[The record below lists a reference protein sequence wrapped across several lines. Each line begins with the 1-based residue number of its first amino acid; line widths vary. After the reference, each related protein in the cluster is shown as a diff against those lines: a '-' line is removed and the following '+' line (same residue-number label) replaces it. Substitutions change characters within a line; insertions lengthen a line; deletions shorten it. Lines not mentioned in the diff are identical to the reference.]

1 MIIDTRTANGP
12 DPDHSLGT
20 GHGRAAHARHGSL
33 PTAASVI
40 GRQAR
45 SWTSTTV
52 ISLIAA
58 AVSVP
63 VFVIVWSIAQP
74 STEVWQ
80 ELWAT
85 RLPGMIRD
93 TATLLIAV
101 LFGTLVLG
109 TSLAWLVTAYQF
121 PGRRILGW
129 LLVAPLAFPGYVL
142 GFVWLDTLQEPLG
155 ARSVRSIWLCALVF
169 MITLYPYVYLFAR
182 AAFRE
187 QSQRSIDVARS
198 LGCSR
203 SQAFWRV
210 VLPMARPSLAGGV
223 ALVGMEVLT
232 DVGTV
237 RLFNVST
244 IADGVLRVWFGT
256 GNRNAAA
263 ELAVLL
269 IGVAIVLIAAE
280 RLARG
285 RARFTQPGA
294 RTGLHV
300 ERLRGGRAV
309 MASTIG
315 WGVFTFAVALPI
327 CRLVLWAFEAR
338 RTDQTATVAGDL
350 GFHLMSSLRVTAV
363 ATLSC
368 LGLGLMLVAGL
379 NRQRAGG
386 TILARL
392 ATLGYTVP
400 GPVVAIG
407 VLVTLAA
414 LDRTRWLPDGWLLI
428 GSFVG
433 LIYALVVRFLAVA
446 YQGIESSVDKVSPSV
461 VASARTLGA
470 GRFRVATRIEL
481 PLAGA
486 GIIAASVLVA
496 IDTLKELPITLILRP
511 FGTETLPIWVW
522 QATSESLW
530 VQAAVPSLAIVAV
543 GMVLVAVLLWA
554 LEHGAE
560 TVS

>member
-1 MIIDTRTANGP
+1 MSSTITDAADLVPP
-12 DPDHSLGT
+12 DPGMTTGT
-20 GHGRAAHARHGSL
+20 VDDGGARQS
-33 PTAASVI
+33 AVSAI
-40 GRQAR
+40 GQRAR
-45 SWTSTTV
+45 SWPATTA
-52 ISLIAA
+52 ITATAI

-63 VFVIVWSIAQP
+63 VLVIVWSIVQP
-74 STEVWQ
+74 STEVWE

-93 TATLLIAV
+93 TATLLITV
-101 LFGTLVLG
+101 LVGTVVLG

-129 LLVAPLAFPGYVL
+129 LLVTPLAIPGYVL

-155 ARSVRSIWLCALVF
+155 ARSVRSIWLCALVLT
-169 MITLYPYVYLFAR
+169 ITLYPYVYLFAR

-187 QSQRSIDVARS
+187 QSQRAIDVARS

-210 VLPMARPSLAGGV
+210 ALPMARPSLAGGA

-269 IGVAIVLIAAE
+269 IGIAVVLIAME

-285 RARFTQPGA
+285 RARFTQSGS
-294 RTGLHV
+294 RTGLNV
-300 ERLRGGRAV
+300 ERLRGGRAAA
-309 MASTIG
+309 ASAVG
-315 WGVFTFAVALPI
+315 WGMFTLAVALPLY
-327 CRLVLWAFEAR
+327 RLITWAIEAR

-350 GFHLMSSLRVTAV
+350 GFHVMSSLRVAAV

-368 LGLGLMLVAGL
+368 LALGLLLVAGL
-379 NRQRAGG
+379 NRRRRSGAL
-386 TILARL
+386 LARM

-414 LDRTRWLPDGWLLI
+414 LDRTGWLPDGWLLV

-446 YQGIESSVDKVSPSV
+446 YQGIESSVAKVSPSV
-461 VASARTLGA
+461 IASARTLGA
-470 GRFRVATRIEL
+470 GRFRVASRIEL

-530 VQAAVPSLAIVAV
+530 VQAAVPSLAIVTI
-543 GMVLVAVLLWA
+543 GMVLVAALLWA

>member
-1 MIIDTRTANGP
+1 MSNTLTDAIDVDHGDSTPTDTVGRGSAPWSTSATAQRVG
-12 DPDHSLGT
+12 
-20 GHGRAAHARHGSL
+20 
-33 PTAASVI
+33 
-40 GRQAR
+40 
-45 SWTSTTV
+45 SWTTTAMV
-52 ISLIAA
+52 SAVAIAVA
-58 AVSVP
+58 IP
-63 VFVIVWSIAQP
+63 VLVIVWSIVQP
-74 STEVWQ
+74 STEVWE

-93 TATLLIAV
+93 TATLLAAV

-121 PGRRILGW
+121 PGRRLLGW
-129 LLVAPLAFPGYVL
+129 LLVTPLAIPGYVL
-142 GFVWLDTLQEPLG
+142 GFVWLDTFQEPLG
-155 ARSVRSIWLCALVF
+155 ARGVRSIWLCALVLTF
-169 MITLYPYVYLFAR
+169 TLYPYVYLFAR

-187 QSQRSIDVARS
+187 QSQRAIDVARS

-210 VLPMARPSLAGGV
+210 VLPMARPSLAGGA

-269 IGVAIVLIAAE
+269 IGIAIVLIAME

-285 RARFTQPGA
+285 RARFTQSGS
-294 RTGLHV
+294 RVGLHV
-300 ERLRGGRAV
+300 ERLRGTRAV
-309 MASTIG
+309 AASTVG
-315 WGVFTFAVALPI
+315 WTMFTVAVALPVY
-327 CRLVLWAFEAR
+327 RLITWALEAR

-350 GFHLMSSLRVTAV
+350 GFHLMSSLRVAV
-363 ATLSC
+363 IATVSC
-368 LGLGLMLVAGL
+368 LALGLLLVVGL
-379 NRQRAGG
+379 NRRRAGG
-386 TILARL
+386 SLLARL
-392 ATLGYTVP
+392 ATLGYAVP

-414 LDRTRWLPDGWLLI
+414 IDRTGWLPDGWLLV

-446 YQGIESSVDKVSPSV
+446 YQGIESSVGKVSPSV

-496 IDTLKELPITLILRP
+496 IDALKELPITLLLRP

-543 GMVLVAVLLWA
+543 GMVLVAVLLWT
-554 LEHGAE
+554 LERGAE

>member
-1 MIIDTRTANGP
+1 MTSTITQG
-12 DPDHSLGT
+12 
-20 GHGRAAHARHGSL
+20 
-33 PTAASVI
+33 
-40 GRQAR
+40 AR
-45 SWTSTTV
+45 SWTAAAM
-52 ISLIAA
+52 ISAIAV

-63 VFVIVWSIAQP
+63 VLVIVWSIVQP
-74 STEVWQ
+74 STDIWE

-85 RLPGMIRD
+85 RLPGMIQD
-93 TATLLIAV
+93 TATLLVTV
-101 LFGTLVLG
+101 LVGTLVLG

-121 PGRRILGW
+121 PGRRLLGW
-129 LLVAPLAFPGYVL
+129 LLVTPLAIPGYVL

-155 ARSVRSIWLCALVF
+155 ARGVRSIWLCALVLT
-169 MITLYPYVYLFAR
+169 ITLYPYVYLFAR

-203 SQAFWRV
+203 TTAFWRV

-285 RARFTQPGA
+285 RARFTQSGSPA
-294 RTGLHV
+294 GLHV
-300 ERLRGGRAV
+300 ERLWGARAAT
-309 MASTIG
+309 ASVVG
-315 WGVFTFAVALPI
+315 WGVFTIAVALPI
-327 CRLVLWAFEAR
+327 YRLIAWAIEAR
-338 RTDQTATVAGDL
+338 RTNQTATVSGDL
-350 GFHLMSSLRVTAV
+350 GFHLMSSLRVAGV
-363 ATLSC
+363 ATLAC
-368 LGLGLMLVAGL
+368 LALGLLLVAGL
-379 NRQRAGG
+379 NRRRISGSL
-386 TILARL
+386 LARL
-392 ATLGYTVP
+392 ATLGYAVP

-414 LDRTRWLPDGWLLI
+414 IDRIGWLPDSWLLI

-446 YQGIESSVDKVSPSV
+446 YQGIESSVGKVSPTV

-543 GMVLVAVLLWA
+543 GMVLVAALLWA

>member
-1 MIIDTRTANGP
+1 MSNTLTDAIDV
-12 DPDHSLGT
+12 DHGDST
-20 GHGRAAHARHGSL
+20 STDTVGRGSA
-33 PTAASVI
+33 PSSTSAVVQRV
-40 GRQAR
+40 G
-45 SWTSTTV
+45 SWTTTAMV
-52 ISLIAA
+52 SAVAIAVA
-58 AVSVP
+58 IP
-63 VFVIVWSIAQP
+63 VLVIVWSIVQP
-74 STEVWQ
+74 STEVWE

-93 TATLLIAV
+93 TATLLAAV

-121 PGRRILGW
+121 PGRRLLGW
-129 LLVAPLAFPGYVL
+129 LLVTPLAIPGYVL
-142 GFVWLDTLQEPLG
+142 GFVWLDTFQEPLG
-155 ARSVRSIWLCALVF
+155 ARGVRSIWLCALVLTF
-169 MITLYPYVYLFAR
+169 TLYPYVYLFAR
-182 AAFRE
+182 AALRE
-187 QSQRSIDVARS
+187 QSQRAIDVARS

-210 VLPMARPSLAGGV
+210 VLPMARPSLAGGA

-269 IGVAIVLIAAE
+269 IGIAIVLIAME

-285 RARFTQPGA
+285 RARFTQSGS
-294 RTGLHV
+294 RVGLHV
-300 ERLRGGRAV
+300 ERLRGTRAV
-309 MASTIG
+309 AASTIG
-315 WGVFTFAVALPI
+315 WTMFTVAVALPVY
-327 CRLVLWAFEAR
+327 RLITWALEAR

-350 GFHLMSSLRVTAV
+350 GFHLMSSLRVAAI
-363 ATLSC
+363 ATVSC
-368 LGLGLMLVAGL
+368 LALGVLLVAGL
-379 NRQRAGG
+379 NRRRAGG
-386 TILARL
+386 SILARL
-392 ATLGYTVP
+392 ATLGYAVP

-414 LDRTRWLPDGWLLI
+414 IDRTGWLPDGWLLV

-446 YQGIESSVDKVSPSV
+446 YQGIESSVGKVSPSV

-496 IDTLKELPITLILRP
+496 IDTLKELPITLLLRP

-543 GMVLVAVLLWA
+543 GMVLVAVLLWT
-554 LEHGAE
+554 LERGAE

>member
-1 MIIDTRTANGP
+1 MSNALTDAIDV
-12 DPDHSLGT
+12 DHD
-20 GHGRAAHARHGSL
+20 
-33 PTAASVI
+33 AASTDTA
-40 GRQAR
+40 GRGGAPSTTSAVVQR
-45 SWTSTTV
+45 LGSWTTTAMV
-52 ISLIAA
+52 SAVAI

-63 VFVIVWSIAQP
+63 VLVIVWSIVQP
-74 STEVWQ
+74 STEVWE

-93 TATLLIAV
+93 TATLLAAV

-121 PGRRILGW
+121 PGRRLLGW
-129 LLVAPLAFPGYVL
+129 LLVTPLAIPGYVL
-142 GFVWLDTLQEPLG
+142 GFVWLDTFQEPLG
-155 ARSVRSIWLCALVF
+155 ARGVRSIWLCALVLTF
-169 MITLYPYVYLFAR
+169 TLYPYVYLFAR
-182 AAFRE
+182 AAVRE
-187 QSQRSIDVARS
+187 QSQRAIDVARS

-210 VLPMARPSLAGGV
+210 VLPMARPSLAGGA

-269 IGVAIVLIAAE
+269 IGIAVVLIAME

-285 RARFTQPGA
+285 RARFTQSGS
-294 RTGLHV
+294 RVGLHV
-300 ERLRGGRAV
+300 ERLRGTRAV
-309 MASTIG
+309 AASMIG
-315 WGVFTFAVALPI
+315 WTMFTAAVALPVY
-327 CRLVLWAFEAR
+327 RLITWALEAR

-350 GFHLMSSLRVTAV
+350 GFHLMSSLRVAAI
-363 ATLSC
+363 ATVSC
-368 LGLGLMLVAGL
+368 LALGVLLVAGL
-379 NRQRAGG
+379 NRRRAGG
-386 TILARL
+386 SILARL
-392 ATLGYTVP
+392 ATLGYAVP

-414 LDRTRWLPDGWLLI
+414 IDRTGWLPDGWLLV

-446 YQGIESSVDKVSPSV
+446 YQGIESSVGKVSPSV
-461 VASARTLGA
+461 IASARTLGA
-470 GRFRVATRIEL
+470 GRVRVATRIEL

-496 IDTLKELPITLILRP
+496 IDTLKELPITLLLRP

-530 VQAAVPSLAIVAV
+530 VQAAVPSLAIVTV
-543 GMVLVAVLLWA
+543 GMVLVAVLLWT
-554 LEHGAE
+554 LERGAE

>member
-1 MIIDTRTANGP
+1 MSNTLTDAIVV
-12 DPDHSLGT
+12 DHD
-20 GHGRAAHARHGSL
+20 
-33 PTAASVI
+33 AASTDTV
-40 GRQAR
+40 GRGGAPSTTSVVVQR
-45 SWTSTTV
+45 VGSWTTTAMV
-52 ISLIAA
+52 SAVAI

-63 VFVIVWSIAQP
+63 VLVIVWSIVQP
-74 STEVWQ
+74 STEVWE

-93 TATLLIAV
+93 TATLLAAV

-121 PGRRILGW
+121 PGRRLLGW
-129 LLVAPLAFPGYVL
+129 LLVTPLAIPGYVL
-142 GFVWLDTLQEPLG
+142 GFVWLDTFQEPLG
-155 ARSVRSIWLCALVF
+155 ARGVRSIWLCALVLTF
-169 MITLYPYVYLFAR
+169 TLYPYVYLFAR

-187 QSQRSIDVARS
+187 QSQRAIDVARS

-210 VLPMARPSLAGGV
+210 VLPMARPSLAGGA

-269 IGVAIVLIAAE
+269 IGIAIVLIAME

-285 RARFTQPGA
+285 RARFTQSGS
-294 RTGLHV
+294 RVGLHV
-300 ERLRGGRAV
+300 ERLRGTRAAT
-309 MASTIG
+309 ASTIG
-315 WGVFTFAVALPI
+315 WTMFVTAVALPVY
-327 CRLVLWAFEAR
+327 RLITWALEAR

-350 GFHLMSSLRVTAV
+350 GFHLMSSLRVAAI
-363 ATLSC
+363 ATVSC
-368 LGLGLMLVAGL
+368 LALGVLLVAGL
-379 NRQRAGG
+379 NRRRAGG
-386 TILARL
+386 SVLARL
-392 ATLGYTVP
+392 ATLGYAVP

-414 LDRTRWLPDGWLLI
+414 IDRTGWLPDGWLLV

-446 YQGIESSVDKVSPSV
+446 YQGIESSVAKVSPSV
-461 VASARTLGA
+461 IASARTLGA
-470 GRFRVATRIEL
+470 GRVRVATRIEL

-496 IDTLKELPITLILRP
+496 IDTLKELPITLLLRP

-543 GMVLVAVLLWA
+543 GMVLVAVLLWT
-554 LEHGAE
+554 LERGAE

>member
-1 MIIDTRTANGP
+1 MARTITDASH
-12 DPDHSLGT
+12 DPT
-20 GHGRAAHARHGSL
+20 GSAHEKGVSRVLASM
-33 PTAASVI
+33 ASVV
-40 GRQAR
+40 GQRSR
-45 SWTSTTV
+45 SWTTSTL
-52 ISLIAA
+52 ISAVAI
-58 AVSVP
+58 AVSIP
-63 VFVIVWSIAQP
+63 VLVIVWSILQP
-74 STEVWQ
+74 STEVWD

-93 TATLLIAV
+93 TATLLITV
-101 LFGTLVLG
+101 LVGTLVLG
-109 TSLAWLVTAYQF
+109 TALAWLITAYQF
-121 PGRRILGW
+121 PGRRVLGW
-129 LLVAPLAFPGYVL
+129 LLVTPLAIPGYVL

-155 ARSVRSIWLCALVF
+155 ARNVRSIWLCAMVLTF
-169 MITLYPYVYLFAR
+169 TLYPYVYLFAR

-187 QSQRSIDVARS
+187 QSQRAVDVARS

-203 SQAFWRV
+203 TEAFWRV
-210 VLPMARPSLAGGV
+210 VLPMARPSLAGGA

-269 IGVAIVLIAAE
+269 IGIAIMLIAME

-285 RARFTQPGA
+285 RAHFTQSGS

-300 ERLRGGRAV
+300 EQLRGARAIS
-309 MASTIG
+309 ASAIG
-315 WGVFTFAVALPI
+315 WAMFTLAVALPVY
-327 CRLVLWAFEAR
+327 RLITWVLEAR
-338 RTDQTATVAGDL
+338 RTGQTATVAGDL
-350 GFHLMSSLRVTAV
+350 RFHLLSSLRIAGV
-363 ATLSC
+363 ATFMCLA
-368 LGLGLMLVAGL
+368 LGLLLVVGLDRRRV
-379 NRQRAGG
+379 GG
-386 TILARL
+386 TLLARM
-392 ATLGYTVP
+392 ATLGYAVP

-414 LDRTRWLPDGWLLI
+414 LDRTGWLPDGWLLV

-433 LIYALVVRFLAVA
+433 LVYALVVRFLAVA

-470 GRFRVATRIEL
+470 GRFRVATRVEL

-496 IDTLKELPITLILRP
+496 IDTLKELPITLLLRP

-543 GMVLVAVLLWA
+543 GMVLVAALLWT

>member
-1 MIIDTRTANGP
+1 MTDTTTLPSALAVDEPPVDESSDTVAPRPGGLVAA
-12 DPDHSLGT
+12 
-20 GHGRAAHARHGSL
+20 RARSL
-33 PTAASVI
+33 PAS
-40 GRQAR
+40 
-45 SWTSTTV
+45 
-52 ISLIAA
+52 IAVGA
-58 AVSVP
+58 VALAVSIP
-63 VFVIVWSIAQP
+63 VLVIVWSITQP
-74 STEVWQ
+74 STDVWS

-85 RLPGMIRD
+85 RLPGMLRD
-93 TATLLIAV
+93 TVTLLVTV
-101 LFGTLVLG
+101 LAGTLVLG

-121 PGRRILGW
+121 PGRRLLGW
-129 LLVAPLAFPGYVL
+129 LLVTPLAIPGYVL

-155 ARSVRSIWLCALVF
+155 ARAVRSIWLCALVLTL
-169 MITLYPYVYLFAR
+169 TLYPYVYLFAR

-187 QSQRSIDVARS
+187 QSQRSVDVARS

-203 SQAFWRV
+203 TTAFWKV
-210 VLPMARPSLAGGV
+210 VLPMARPSLAGGA

-244 IADGVLRVWFGT
+244 VADGVLRVWFGT

-263 ELAVLL
+263 ELSLLL

-280 RLARG
+280 RLGRG
-285 RARFTQPGA
+285 RARYTQGGA
-294 RTGLHV
+294 RQGLTVH
-300 ERLRGGRAV
+300 RLRGPGATI
-309 MASTIG
+309 ASVAG
-315 WGVFTFAVALPI
+315 WTVFAIAVALPI
-327 CRLVLWAFEAR
+327 VRLITWAQEAR

-350 GFHLMSSLRVTAV
+350 GFHLLSSLRVAAV
-363 ATLSC
+363 ATLTC
-368 LGLGLMLVAGL
+368 LALGLLLVAGL
-379 NRQRAGG
+379 NRRRTGG
-386 TILARL
+386 KVLARL

-407 VLVTLAA
+407 VLITLAA
-414 LDRTRWLPDGWLLI
+414 LDRTDILPDGWLLV

-446 YQGIESSVDKVSPSV
+446 YQGIESSVGKVSPSV

-470 GRFRVATRIEL
+470 GRFRVATRVEL
-481 PLAGA
+481 PIAAA

-496 IDTLKELPITLILRP
+496 IDTLKELPITLLLRP

-543 GMVLVAVLLWA
+543 GMVLVAALLWT

>member
-1 MIIDTRTANGP
+1 MTSTITDAADLAPSHQPELVEGGDGDR
-12 DPDHSLGT
+12 LR
-20 GHGRAAHARHGSL
+20 RA
-33 PTAASVI
+33 PASVI
-40 GRQAR
+40 SQHLR
-45 SWTSTTV
+45 SKATTAV
-52 ISLIAA
+52 ISMIAIV
-58 AVSVP
+58 VSVP
-63 VFVIVWSIAQP
+63 VLVIVWSIVQP
-74 STEVWQ
+74 STEVWE

-85 RLPGMIRD
+85 RLPGMIID
-93 TATLLIAV
+93 TATLLTTV
-101 LFGTLVLG
+101 LVGTLVLG

-129 LLVAPLAFPGYVL
+129 LLVTPLAIPGYVL

-155 ARSVRSIWLCALVF
+155 ARSVRSIWLCALVLT
-169 MITLYPYVYLFAR
+169 ITLYPYVYLFAR

-187 QSQRSIDVARS
+187 QSQRAIDVARS

-203 SQAFWRV
+203 TRAFWRI
-210 VLPMARPSLAGGV
+210 VLPMARPSLAGGA

-263 ELAVLL
+263 ELSVLL
-269 IGVAIVLIAAE
+269 IGVAILLIAME

-285 RARFTQPGA
+285 RARFTQSGS

-300 ERLRGGRAV
+300 VRLHGARA
-309 MASTIG
+309 ASASMIG
-315 WGVFTFAVALPI
+315 WGVFTFAVALPVY
-327 CRLVLWAFEAR
+327 RLVTWAFEAR

-350 GFHLMSSLRVTAV
+350 GFHLMSSLRVAGV
-363 ATLSC
+363 ATLAC
-368 LGLGLMLVAGL
+368 LTLGLLLVAGL
-379 NRQRAGG
+379 NRRRRGG
-386 TILARL
+386 ALLARL

-414 LDRTRWLPDGWLLI
+414 VDRLGWLPDDWLLI
-428 GSFVG
+428 GSFLG

-446 YQGIESSVDKVSPSV
+446 YQGIESSVGKVSPSV
-461 VASARTLGA
+461 LASARTLGA

-486 GIIAASVLVA
+486 GIIAAAVLVA

-543 GMVLVAVLLWA
+543 GMVLVAALLWA

>member
-1 MIIDTRTANGP
+1 VTSTITDAADIDRRDPNRLDNGAR
-12 DPDHSLGT
+12 SRSSVVGQ
-20 GHGRAAHARHGSL
+20 RAASWTA
-33 PTAASVI
+33 TAA
-40 GRQAR
+40 
-45 SWTSTTV
+45 
-52 ISLIAA
+52 IAA
-58 AVSVP
+58 VAVAVSVP
-63 VFVIVWSIAQP
+63 VLVIVWSIVQP
-74 STEVWQ
+74 STEVWE

-93 TATLLIAV
+93 TATLLVTVV
-101 LFGTLVLG
+101 LGTLVLG

-121 PGRRILGW
+121 PGRRLLGW
-129 LLVAPLAFPGYVL
+129 LLVAPLAIPGYVL

-155 ARSVRSIWLCALVF
+155 ARGVRSIWLCALVLT
-169 MITLYPYVYLFAR
+169 ITLYPYVYLFAR

-187 QSQRSIDVARS
+187 QSQRAMDVARS

-203 SQAFWRV
+203 SRAFWRV
-210 VLPMARPSLAGGV
+210 ALPMARPSLAGGA

-232 DVGTV
+232 DIGTV

-244 IADGVLRVWFGT
+244 IADGVMRVWFGT

-269 IGVAIVLIAAE
+269 IGIAIVLIAME

-285 RARFTQPGA
+285 RARFTQSGSRA
-294 RTGLHV
+294 GLHV
-300 ERLRGGRAV
+300 ERLRGPRALA
-309 MASTIG
+309 ASTIG
-315 WGVFTFAVALPI
+315 WAVFTFAVALPVS
-327 CRLVLWAFEAR
+327 RLITWALEAR
-338 RTDQTATVAGDL
+338 RTDQTATVAGGL
-350 GFHLMSSLRVTAV
+350 GFHLMSSLRVAGI
-363 ATLSC
+363 ATLAC
-368 LGLGLMLVAGL
+368 LVLGLLLVAGL
-379 NRQRAGG
+379 NRRRTGG
-386 TILARL
+386 SILARL
-392 ATLGYTVP
+392 ATLGYAVP

-407 VLVTLAA
+407 VVVTLAA
-414 LDRTRWLPDGWLLI
+414 IDRTGWLPDGWLLV
-428 GSFVG
+428 GSFIG

-446 YQGIESSVDKVSPSV
+446 YQGIDSSVGKVSPSV

-496 IDTLKELPITLILRP
+496 IDTLKELPITLLLRP

-530 VQAAVPSLAIVAV
+530 VQAAVPSLAIVTV
-543 GMVLVAVLLWA
+543 GMLLVAALLWT
-554 LEHGAE
+554 LEHGAD

>member
-1 MIIDTRTANGP
+1 MTSTITDAADLVPHHPTGST
-12 DPDHSLGT
+12 DPIGE
-20 GHGRAAHARHGSL
+20 GAARPS
-33 PTAASVI
+33 TMSVI
-40 GRQAR
+40 GQRSR
-45 SWTSTTV
+45 SWVSTV
-52 ISLIAA
+52 LVS
-58 AVSVP
+58 AVAIVVSIP
-63 VFVIVWSIAQP
+63 VLVIVWSIVQP
-74 STEVWQ
+74 STDVWQ
-80 ELWAT
+80 GLWAT

-101 LFGTLVLG
+101 LVGTLVLG

-121 PGRRILGW
+121 PGRRVLGW
-129 LLVAPLAFPGYVL
+129 LLVTPLAIPGYVL
-142 GFVWLDTLQEPLG
+142 GFVWLDTLQEPFG
-155 ARSVRSIWLCALVF
+155 ARSVRSIWLCALVLT
-169 MITLYPYVYLFAR
+169 ITLYPYVYLFAR

-203 SQAFWRV
+203 TKAFWRV
-210 VLPMARPSLAGGV
+210 ALPMARPSLAGGV

-244 IADGVLRVWFGT
+244 IADGVLRVWFGS

-285 RARFTQPGA
+285 RARFTQSGS

-300 ERLRGGRAV
+300 QRLSGTRATT
-309 MASTIG
+309 ASAIG
-315 WGVFTFAVALPI
+315 WGVFTLAVALPI
-327 CRLVLWAFEAR
+327 YRLVTWAIEAR

-350 GFHLMSSLRVTAV
+350 GFHLMSSLRVAGI
-363 ATLSC
+363 ATLAC
-368 LGLGLMLVAGL
+368 LALGLLLVAGSS
-379 NRQRAGG
+379 RRRAGG
-386 TILARL
+386 TMLARL
-392 ATLGYTVP
+392 ATLGYAVP

-414 LDRTRWLPDGWLLI
+414 VDRLGWLPDGWLLV
-428 GSFVG
+428 GSFIG

-446 YQGIESSVDKVSPSV
+446 YQGIESSVGKVSPSV

-470 GRFRVATRIEL
+470 GRFRVATQVEL
-481 PLAGA
+481 PIAGA

-543 GMVLVAVLLWA
+543 GMVLVAALLWA

>member
-1 MIIDTRTANGP
+1 MSNSLTDAIDV
-12 DPDHSLGT
+12 DHGDASST
-20 GHGRAAHARHGSL
+20 DTVGRGSA
-33 PTAASVI
+33 PSTTSAVVQRV
-40 GRQAR
+40 G
-45 SWTSTTV
+45 SWTTTAMV
-52 ISLIAA
+52 SAVAIAVA
-58 AVSVP
+58 IP
-63 VFVIVWSIAQP
+63 VLVIVWSIVQP
-74 STEVWQ
+74 STEVWE

-93 TATLLIAV
+93 TATLLAAV

-121 PGRRILGW
+121 PGRRLLGW
-129 LLVAPLAFPGYVL
+129 LLVTPLAIPGYVL
-142 GFVWLDTLQEPLG
+142 GFVWLDTFQEPLG
-155 ARSVRSIWLCALVF
+155 ARGVRSIWLCALVLTF
-169 MITLYPYVYLFAR
+169 TLYPYVYLFAR

-187 QSQRSIDVARS
+187 QSQRAIDVARS

-210 VLPMARPSLAGGV
+210 VLPMARPSLAGGA

-269 IGVAIVLIAAE
+269 IGIAIVLIAME

-285 RARFTQPGA
+285 RARFTQSGS
-294 RTGLHV
+294 RVGLHV
-300 ERLRGGRAV
+300 ERLRGTRAV
-309 MASTIG
+309 AASTIG
-315 WGVFTFAVALPI
+315 WAMFTVAVALPVY
-327 CRLVLWAFEAR
+327 RLITWALEAR

-350 GFHLMSSLRVTAV
+350 GFHLMSSLRVAAI
-363 ATLSC
+363 ATVSC
-368 LGLGLMLVAGL
+368 LALGVLLVAGL
-379 NRQRAGG
+379 NRRRAGG
-386 TILARL
+386 SLLARL
-392 ATLGYTVP
+392 ATLGYAVP

-414 LDRTRWLPDGWLLI
+414 IDRTGWLPDGWLLV

-446 YQGIESSVDKVSPSV
+446 YQGIESSVGKVSPSV

-496 IDTLKELPITLILRP
+496 IDALKELPITLLLRP

-543 GMVLVAVLLWA
+543 GMVLVAVLLWT
-554 LEHGAE
+554 LERGAE

>member
-1 MIIDTRTANGP
+1 MSNTLTDAIDV
-12 DPDHSLGT
+12 DHDDSIST
-20 GHGRAAHARHGSL
+20 DTVGRGGAPSTTSAVVQRVG
-33 PTAASVI
+33 
-40 GRQAR
+40 
-45 SWTSTTV
+45 SWTTTAMV
-52 ISLIAA
+52 SAVAIAVA
-58 AVSVP
+58 IP
-63 VFVIVWSIAQP
+63 VLVIVWSIVQP
-74 STEVWQ
+74 STEVWE

-93 TATLLIAV
+93 TATLLAAV

-121 PGRRILGW
+121 PGRRLLGW
-129 LLVAPLAFPGYVL
+129 LLVTPLAIPGYVL
-142 GFVWLDTLQEPLG
+142 GFVWLDTFQEPLG
-155 ARSVRSIWLCALVF
+155 ARGVRSIWLCALVLTF
-169 MITLYPYVYLFAR
+169 TLYPYVYLFAR

-187 QSQRSIDVARS
+187 QSQRAIDVARS

-210 VLPMARPSLAGGV
+210 VLPMARPSLAGGA

-269 IGVAIVLIAAE
+269 IGIAIVLIAME

-285 RARFTQPGA
+285 RARFTQSGS
-294 RTGLHV
+294 RVGLQV
-300 ERLRGGRAV
+300 ERLRGARAV
-309 MASTIG
+309 AASTVG
-315 WGVFTFAVALPI
+315 WAMFTVAVALPVY
-327 CRLVLWAFEAR
+327 RLITWALEAR

-350 GFHLMSSLRVTAV
+350 GFHLMSSLRVAAI
-363 ATLSC
+363 ATVSC
-368 LGLGLMLVAGL
+368 LALGVLLVAGL
-379 NRQRAGG
+379 NRRRSGG
-386 TILARL
+386 SILARL
-392 ATLGYTVP
+392 ATLGYAVP

-414 LDRTRWLPDGWLLI
+414 IDRTGWLPDGWLLV

-446 YQGIESSVDKVSPSV
+446 YQGIESSVGKVSPSV

-496 IDTLKELPITLILRP
+496 IDTLKELPITLLLRP

-543 GMVLVAVLLWA
+543 GMVLVAVLLWT
-554 LEHGAE
+554 LERGAE